1 MGGNHE
7 PASEL
12 TWKGTASGIQ
22 SMTHEYDD
30 PLSDEAVFAA
40 VAKTIALRESAPQAP
55 LQQHIERAVHEC
67 VCACAVDIED
77 SIENARS
84 GIHEALVVEVRARVE
99 ERLSRSRLP
108 RKDKVDEAS
117 DESFPA
123 SDPPSWIWERR

>member
-1 MGGNHE
+1 ME
-7 PASEL
+7 
-12 TWKGTASGIQ
+12 GTASGIQ
-22 SMTHEYDD
+22 SMTHEYGD

-40 VAKTIALRESAPQAP
+40 VAKAIALRESAPQVP

-67 VCACAVDIED
+67 VCACAIDIED
-77 SIENARS
+77 GIENARS

-99 ERLSRSRLP
+99 ESLRRSRPP